1 MSLDRTAVGLT
12 TPPVECVIEAG
23 RIQALCDVVND
34 QNPAFRNGWRDGA
47 VLAPPTF
54 INCFRDA
61 KSQLVIDRL
70 GVDMPKLLHGEQD
83 MYFHQPVVAG
93 DVVYQQVALAEVG
106 TKSTKAMGD
115 ADFFKVWITLRNRAG
130 ELLVEAYQSF
140 FVRSD
145 DK

>member
-12 TPPVECVIEAG
+12 TPPVACVVEAG
-23 RIQALCDVVND
+23 RIEALCDVVND
-34 QNPAFRNGWRDGA
+34 QNRAFRYGWRDRGI
-47 VLAPPTF
+47 LAPPTF

-61 KSQLVIDRL
+61 KSQLVIERL
-70 GVDMPKLLHGEQD
+70 GVDMPRLLHGEQE
-83 MYFHQPVVAG
+83 MFFYQPIFAG

-106 TKSTKAMGD
+106 TKATQAMGN
-115 ADFFKVWITLRNRAG
+115 ADFFKVWITLRDEAG

-145 DK
+145 D